1 MATRVCPN
9 CGSQYVASVRR
20 CIDCDVTLV
29 DEVDDAGGEVSVA
42 AASPVGAGGQMA
54 YELDGWGPQL
64 KVALEGM
71 LDRAGV
77 PRVWEAGALV
87 VPAELEQQ
95 VDELIATVEGSEAVE
110 LDDDVPQIAFEIEG
124 LTDAELA
131 DLDARLLAAQI
142 PHAWEES
149 GALLVAEADEDAT
162 GTIVG
167 EVLRGEEDDGDDDGL
182 ATHEA
187 LSALYVAVDKLVKD
201 PLDAKLGDRYR
212 AAAEPVADLGV
223 PYGLDGAT
231 WASLQADVA
240 ALDALLGGDEPAD
253 DADET
258 DGSEAADLGEDAEAE
273 ADLDQDGDPEPSTTG
288 QIDDEDDVD
297 AADEDDGPEAVA
309 GRAARALRERLAE
322 LV

>member
-20 CIDCDVTLV
+20 CIDCDVSLV
-29 DEVDDAGGEVSVA
+29 DEVADDGGEVSVA

-71 LDRAGV
+71 LERAGV

-87 VPAELEQQ
+87 VPAELEDQ
-95 VDELIATVEGSEAVE
+95 VDELIATVEGSEAAD
-110 LDDDVPQIAFEIEG
+110 LDDDVPRIAFEIEG

-131 DLDARLLAAQI
+131 ELDARLLAEQI
-142 PHAWEES
+142 PHAWEET
-149 GALLVAEADEDAT
+149 GALLVGEADEDAT
-162 GTIVG
+162 GAIIG
-167 EVLRGEEDDGDDDGL
+167 EVLAGEEPDDDDGL
-182 ATHEA
+182 AAHDA

-201 PLDAKLGDRYR
+201 PLDAKLGARYS
-212 AAAEPVADLGV
+212 AAAEPVGDLGV

-231 WASLQADVA
+231 WEALVA
-240 ALDALLGGDEPAD
+240 EVAELRALLDGDEPEPEPDEDADAPDDGDGDGEEAALAADDGD
-253 DADET
+253 DAD
-258 DGSEAADLGEDAEAE
+258 D
-273 ADLDQDGDPEPSTTG
+273 
-288 QIDDEDDVD
+288 D
-297 AADEDDGPEAVA
+297 AAEDDGPAAVA
-309 GRAARALRERLAE
+309 GRLARSVRARLAE